1 MVELQKAQK
10 SGSVRDNW
18 ILSGIDYHK
27 TDFEENLQSEYSKLH
42 MERIAYR
49 MDPGNSCHGGSRP
62 GLAMSSVWEEVR
74 FEMVVSQ
81 EHLAREEVRTL
92 WANEVRQ

>member
-10 SGSVRDNW
+10 SGFVCDNW
-18 ILSGIDYHK
+18 ILSGIGYHK
-27 TDFEENLQSEYSKLH
+27 ADFEGSLQSEYSKLH

-49 MDPGNSCHGGSRP
+49 MDLGNSCHGGSRP

-74 FEMVVSQ
+74 FDMVVSQ

-92 WANEVRQ
+92 WADEVRQ